1 MEQASIYI
9 ELDALL
15 DTRLATLF
23 QMDPVQTQRVIQTGY
38 FSRLYDE
45 FEGFDGDAFKQAY
58 GQRNLSTLKD
68 AVATQAID
76 FINFFSAQ
84 TLKALVTSP
93 FRRQPRAVIN
103 VYPYPLDDTV
113 IPVLIQGV
121 RAATKRMIDIEV
133 VYLPLEEVTPH
144 LLKSHY
150 VVAVMYAYWEWLEAH
165 ALNRNLEKVQCPE
178 ITLIGPALL
187 KSKDAAHQLKE
198 IDPFKVVERYTEPYI
213 KLRLY
218 PAEKFSYDFRRHKQP
233 PGAAPSP

>member
-23 QMDPVQTQRVIQTGY
+23 QLDPNKTQQTIQGGY

-45 FEGFDGDAFKQAY
+45 FEGFETEVFKQAY
-58 GQRNLSTLKD
+58 AQRNLSTLKD
-68 AVATQAID
+68 AVATQAVD

-93 FRRQPRAVIN
+93 FRRQFRAVVN
-103 VYPYPLDDTV
+103 VYPYPLDDAV
-113 IPVLIQGV
+113 IPLLIQGL

-133 VYLPLEEVTPH
+133 VYLPLEEVSPQ

-150 VVAVMYAYWEWLEAH
+150 AVAVMYAYWDWLEVH
-165 ALNRNLEKVQCPE
+165 SLNRNLEKVQCPE

-187 KSKDAAHQLKE
+187 KSKEAAHQLKE
-198 IDPFKVVERYTEPYI
+198 IDPFQVLERYTEPYI

-233 PGAAPSP
+233 KGAATPT